1 MNHLTPSGVS
11 RLGLTLV
18 SPRRTGVE
26 TSLDTAGTS
35 ARATLLLPIAFLLA
49 PLALLAQG
57 MDPALLTRP
66 ATDAWPT
73 YNGDYSGRRFSTLN
87 RINQSNVK
95 HMTLAWVYRAIAGNI
110 PGSIVGGEGPDVP
123 AGGVA
128 AAASGPGSMTVK
140 STPLMVNGILYFTMP
155 DNVWAV
161 DARSGRQLWHYF
173 WKTRGGIHIGNRG
186 VGMYGAWLYFETPDN
201 YLVSLDARTGRER
214 WHVEIA
220 DVKQEYFSTPAPIVI
235 GNRVMVGTGGD
246 SLDVPGF
253 LESRDPETGALQ
265 WKWWSEPLK
274 KGDPGSETWPDE
286 YAMRHGGG
294 MTWLPGTYDPE
305 LHLYYIGTGNPN
317 PVETGRS
324 RKGDNLW
331 TCSIVALN
339 VDSGKLAWY
348 FQASPH
354 DTHDWDAAQT
364 PVLIDGMFNG
374 RPRKMLAQANRN
386 GYFFLLDRTNGKNL
400 ATAPMI
406 ETMNWSKGID
416 AKGQPIP
423 DPAKEATID
432 GVLVSPNSGGATNW
446 PPPSFDPETGLFY
459 VGTSETFSVFY
470 LTDTDPHPEG
480 YGAVQR
486 GAGSYGGTLR
496 AIDYKT
502 GKTVWSHHYP
512 NGGGAAGMLTT
523 AGKLLF
529 TGDSSQHLIAYD
541 PANGKILWHAG
552 LGANVSNGAETYL
565 LDERQYLVVGAGDSL
580 YAFTVE
586 P

>member
-1 MNHLTPSGVS
+1 MS
-11 RLGLTLV
+11 RLF
-18 SPRRTGVE
+18 
-26 TSLDTAGTS
+26 
-35 ARATLLLPIAFLLA
+35 PIAFTFTQ
-49 PLALLAQG
+49 LALLGQG
-57 MDPALLTRP
+57 LDPALLTRP
-66 ATDAWPT
+66 PTDAWPT
-73 YNGDYSGRRFSTLN
+73 YNGDYSGRRFSSLKQL
-87 RINQSNVK
+87 NQSNVK
-95 HMTLAWVYRAIAGNI
+95 HMQLAWVYRAVAGHT
-110 PGSIVGGEGPDVP
+110 PGSIVGGEGAEVP
-123 AGGVA
+123 EGGVV
-128 AAASGPGSMTVK
+128 AAASGPGSTTIK
-140 STPLMVNGILYFTMP
+140 STPLMVNGVLYFTMP

-186 VGMYGAWLYFETPDN
+186 VGMYGNWLFFETPDD
-201 YLVSLDARTGRER
+201 YLVSLDARTGKER

-220 DVKQEYFSTPAPIVI
+220 DAKQEYFSTPAPVVI
-235 GNRVMVGTGGD
+235 GNHVMVGTGGD

-274 KGDPGSETWPDE
+274 KGDPGSETWPDD

-339 VDSGKLAWY
+339 VDTGKLVWY
-348 FQASPH
+348 FQPSPH

-364 PVLIDGMFNG
+364 PVLIDGEFNG
-374 RPRKMLAQANRN
+374 QPRKMLAQANRN
-386 GYFFLLDRTNGKNL
+386 GYFFLLDRTDGQHL

-406 ETMNWSKGID
+406 ETMNWSLGID
-416 AKGQPIP
+416 PNGRPIP
-423 DPAKEATID
+423 NPAKEATTD

-446 PPPSFDPETGLFY
+446 PSPSFDPETGLFY

-486 GAGSYGGTLR
+486 GVGSYGGTLR

-502 GKTVWSHHYP
+502 GQTVWQHHYP
-512 NGGGAAGMLTT
+512 SGGAAGILTT

-552 LGANVSNGAETYL
+552 LGANVSNGPETYL
-565 LDERQYLVVGAGDSL
+565 LDEQQYLAVGAGDLL
-580 YAFTVE
+580 YAFTVAE
-586 P
+586 

>member
-1 MNHLTPSGVS
+1 M
-11 RLGLTLV
+11 RMD
-18 SPRRTGVE
+18 R
-26 TSLDTAGTS
+26 
-35 ARATLLLPIAFLLA
+35 LLLRVALSLA
-49 PLALLAQG
+49 PVALFSQG
-57 MDPALLTRP
+57 LDPALLTRP

-87 RINQSNVK
+87 QINQSNVK
-95 HMTLAWVYRAIAGNI
+95 HLTLAWVYRATAGNTA
-110 PGSIVGGEGPDVP
+110 GSIVGGEGPDVP
-123 AGGVA
+123 PGGVA
-128 AAASGPGSMTVK
+128 AAASGPGSTTIK
-140 STPLMVNGILYFTMP
+140 STPLMVNGVLYFTMP

-161 DARSGRQLWHYF
+161 DARSGRELWHYF

-186 VGMYGAWLYFETPDN
+186 VGMYGNWLYFETPDD
-201 YLVSLDARTGRER
+201 YLVSLDARTGKER
-214 WHVEIA
+214 WHIEIA
-220 DVKQEYFSTPAPIVI
+220 DVKQEYFSTPAPIII

-317 PVETGRS
+317 PVETGSS

-339 VDSGKLAWY
+339 VDTGKLVWH
-348 FQASPH
+348 FQTSPH

-364 PVLIDGMFNG
+364 PVLIDGEFQG
-374 RPRKMLAQANRN
+374 QRRKLLAQANRN

-400 ATAPMI
+400 VTAPMI

-416 AKGQPIP
+416 PKGQPIP
-423 DPAKEATID
+423 NPAKEATIN

-502 GKTVWSHHYP
+502 GKTVWKHHYP
-512 NGGGAAGMLTT
+512 TGGGAAGMLTT

-529 TGDSSQHLIAYD
+529 TGDGVQHLIAYD
-541 PANGKILWHAG
+541 PASGAILWNAG
-552 LGANVSNGAETYL
+552 LGANVSNGPETYL
-565 LDERQYLVVGAGDSL
+565 LDGRQYVVAGAGDSL
-580 YAFTVE
+580 FAFTVE